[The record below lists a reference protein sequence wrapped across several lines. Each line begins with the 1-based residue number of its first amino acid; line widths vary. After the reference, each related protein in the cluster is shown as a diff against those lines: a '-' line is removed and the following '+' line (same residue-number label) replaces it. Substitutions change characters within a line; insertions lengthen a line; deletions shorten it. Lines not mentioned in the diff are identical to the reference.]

1 MRAGLGVILLWVT
14 VCPVVGQSSSA
25 NYLVA
30 TIVAVNANHPDRTT
44 RRTNPAG
51 YVLSV
56 QVGDTLYD
64 VLYTPPPGTIAVERV
79 TGRDLLA
86 RVGNDTIIFNGLIGR
101 TSAVPILRRE
111 ALLPENDFDLAQ
123 SPGKYFSLKY
133 DNLSRRLK
141 LAPSQQAQLR
151 PILEQEVGELGEIPF
166 HLNVISLDAQVRM
179 VEKIVY
185 DSDQRLKPVLSAEQ
199 WHTLQGMRKDQEQQL
214 NKFGTAK
221 KRPQLGH

>member
-1 MRAGLGVILLWVT
+1 MRTGLGVILLWAT
-14 VCPVVGQSSSA
+14 VCPVVGQSPA
-25 NYLVA
+25 VNYRVA
-30 TIVAVNANHPDRTT
+30 TIMAVNASHPGGTT

-56 QVGDTLYD
+56 QIGDTLYD

-86 RVGNDTIIFNGLIGR
+86 RVGSDTIIFNDLIGR
-101 TSAVPILRRE
+101 TSEVPILRRE

-123 SPGKYFSLKY
+123 APGEYFSLKY
-133 DNLSRRLK
+133 DNLSQRLR

-151 PILEQEVGELGEIPF
+151 PILEQEIGELGEIPF
-166 HLNVISLDAQVRM
+166 HLNVISLEAQVRM

-185 DSDQRLKPVLSAEQ
+185 ESDQRLKPVLSAEQ
-199 WHTLQGMRKDQEQQL
+199 WQTLQGMRKDQEQQL
-214 NKFGTAK
+214 RKFGTIK
-221 KRPQLGH
+221 KER